1 MGRGQ
6 KLSFSNSKPSLAPA
20 SPPPTTA
27 QRRRHSP
34 PHRRCSRS
42 RAPPPPTQQVG
53 APPLPPSSH
62 IRMSLRLFNFF
73 PFLYYCL
80 LLHLLHRR
88 QPKFVVS
95 SKRFSNSSHVQH
107 PSSYSIHSG
116 PHPLLSPVPTGL
128 PPFGA
133 PPVRRCRREERPR
146 YRPSGLLAA
155 MGTTTAP
162 SSPGRPARG
171 SSTPPARASSISAP
185 PRHRCSPP
193 APPRPA
199 LHRCRPA
206 SAPRLD
212 SGSLSRL
219 RFGSRRESDP
229 FVGLGC
235 CRSVFQVLL
244 PILSLGLLLEIV

>member
-1 MGRGQ
+1 MHSKWIEAQ

-20 SPPPTTA
+20 SPPPTQQVACT
-27 QRRRHSP
+27 S
-34 PHRRCSRS
+34 S
-42 RAPPPPTQQVG
+42 PTQQVG

-193 APPRPA
+193 ALPRPA

-206 SAPRLD
+206 SAPRLPVAAAIWVKE
-212 SGSLSRL
+212 RE
-219 RFGSRRESDP
+219 RPICGSR
-229 FVGLGC
+229 
-235 CRSVFQVLL
+235 VL
-244 PILSLGLLLEIV
+244 